1 VDKFHNL
8 TAKTHIPLVNPS
20 ISSRFA
26 FSVVA
31 NLLRGGLAFTTTII
45 IARVLGPEV
54 YGDYAFLLGS
64 FVATMGLLSMGT
76 SNAFQTFMSQK
87 ERGKMFVFS
96 YAGWQLL
103 QILLVLFVIGVILP
117 TQWLDQIWLGHEK
130 GIVLLAVAAVFMQQ
144 RAWQTMIQIG
154 ESRRLTHRV
163 QRLNISIAAVHF
175 VLVGGFWMGEMLSIR
190 LIFGLI
196 LVEHLIFLFVACKVL
211 FIFKLEGEPFDG
223 RSVLRE
229 YGTYCT
235 PLIIYSIVGFGC
247 EFADRWMLQNFGGS
261 KQQGLYEIGYRFGAL
276 SLLITASL
284 LNIFWKEI
292 AEAKEKGN
300 LELMQKL
307 YRKTS
312 RFLFTLGVVIAGFLV
327 PWSEEIILFLL
338 GPSYVEGSSVLAIML
353 VLSAFA
359 SLAQINGSM
368 LLASGKTKAHFAFG
382 SIFMGLS
389 IPCSY
394 FILASEE
401 AYLPGLQLGSLGLAM
416 KMLLIVVLHVNVVSW
431 WISRD
436 HGWKFDWIYQGV
448 SLGGSLGLGWLSFE
462 VVETL
467 NNVIPTGLFLKG
479 GLTLIL
485 YCGFAGVMI
494 WRIPWVAGTSRQEI
508 KNYYFKV
515 IKLRFL

>member
-1 VDKFHNL
+1 
-8 TAKTHIPLVNPS
+8 
-20 ISSRFA
+20 
-26 FSVVA
+26 
-31 NLLRGGLAFTTTII
+31 
-45 IARVLGPEV
+45 
-54 YGDYAFLLGS
+54 
-64 FVATMGLLSMGT
+64 
-76 SNAFQTFMSQK
+76 
-87 ERGKMFVFS
+87 
-96 YAGWQLL
+96 
-103 QILLVLFVIGVILP
+103 
-117 TQWLDQIWLGHEK
+117 
-130 GIVLLAVAAVFMQQ
+130 
-144 RAWQTMIQIG
+144 
-154 ESRRLTHRV
+154 
-163 QRLNISIAAVHF
+163 
-175 VLVGGFWMGEMLSIR
+175 
-190 LIFGLI
+190 
-196 LVEHLIFLFVACKVL
+196 
-211 FIFKLEGEPFDG
+211 
-223 RSVLRE
+223 
-229 YGTYCT
+229 
-235 PLIIYSIVGFGC
+235 
-247 EFADRWMLQNFGGS
+247 MLQNFGGS

-338 GPSYVEGSSVLAIML
+338 GPSYVESSSVLAIML

-401 AYLPGLQLGSLGLAM
+401 AYLSGLQLGSLGLAM
-416 KMLLIVVLHVNVVSW
+416 KMLLFVVLHVNVVSW

-485 YCGFAGVMI
+485 YCGLAGMMI
-494 WRIPWVAGTSRQEI
+494 WRMPWVAGTSRQEI

-515 IKLRFL
+515 IKLKFL